1 MKVIFLDIDGV
12 LNSEDLRIRR
22 RHEDNSFD
30 DKKKP
35 YIYDFVDENAVNII
49 VKLCKQYNVGIVIS
63 SSWRLYTLED
73 TMEYFHQERNKMF
86 HPLLPYVIDITPH
99 IYFYTEVEFYDEFF
113 DDKEDERG
121 KEIQQWLNDNPNV
134 EEYCILDD
142 CNNMLENQQSHLILI
157 NSCHGLTEDYID
169 KIKSILKVY

>member
-1 MKVIFLDIDGV
+1 
-12 LNSEDLRIRR
+12 
-22 RHEDNSFD
+22 
-30 DKKKP
+30 
-35 YIYDFVDENAVNII
+35 
-49 VKLCKQYNVGIVIS
+49 
-63 SSWRLYTLED
+63 
-73 TMEYFHQERNKMF
+73 MEYFHQERNKMF

>member
-12 LNSEDLRIRR
+12 LNSEDLCIRR

-63 SSWRLYTLED
+63 SS
-73 TMEYFHQERNKMF
+73 
-86 HPLLPYVIDITPH
+86 
-99 IYFYTEVEFYDEFF
+99 
-113 DDKEDERG
+113 
-121 KEIQQWLNDNPNV
+121 
-134 EEYCILDD
+134 
-142 CNNMLENQQSHLILI
+142 
-157 NSCHGLTEDYID
+157 
-169 KIKSILKVY
+169 

>member
-1 MKVIFLDIDGV
+1 MLLILLHIFTFTQKQNSMK
-12 LNSEDLRIRR
+12 S
-22 RHEDNSFD
+22 
-30 DKKKP
+30 
-35 YIYDFVDENAVNII
+35 
-49 VKLCKQYNVGIVIS
+49 
-63 SSWRLYTLED
+63 
-73 TMEYFHQERNKMF
+73 
-86 HPLLPYVIDITPH
+86 
-99 IYFYTEVEFYDEFF
+99 FF

>member
-12 LNSEDLRIRR
+12 LNSEDLCIRR

-49 VKLCKQYNVGIVIS
+49 VKLCKQYNIDIVIS

-86 HPLLPYVIDITPH
+86 HPLLPYI
-99 IYFYTEVEFYDEFF
+99 
-113 DDKEDERG
+113 
-121 KEIQQWLNDNPNV
+121 
-134 EEYCILDD
+134 
-142 CNNMLENQQSHLILI
+142 
-157 NSCHGLTEDYID
+157 
-169 KIKSILKVY
+169 IK